1 MEMMNMRKKILMVF
15 AVLVVYLACMFASQ
29 CMAKPT
35 QLVDYDA
42 QTFFENYKLACKE
55 NPRFFNS
62 ALATGELTYQGETGL
77 YKKYLFHVGR
87 NATISVYENKSG
99 YVSTVEVESGF
110 NNEEEKSSYASS
122 TICVEHVLSLDRA
135 ERTLLNKTKDEKVNF
150 SDTMNVIEGY
160 GKVYGNINKRWIHLT
175 LKFVSV
181 KAGNDWKKTSL
192 SYFSADDEE

>member
-1 MEMMNMRKKILMVF
+1 MKKKILMVF

-42 QTFFENYKLACKE
+42 QTFFENYKLACEE
-55 NPRFFNS
+55 NPRFFNA

-77 YKKYLFHVGR
+77 YKKYLFHVGK
-87 NATISVYENKSG
+87 NATVSVYENKSG

-110 NNEEEKSSYASS
+110 NSEEEENSYASS

-135 ERTLLNKTKDEKVNF
+135 ERTCLGDTKNEKVNF
-150 SDTMNVIEGY
+150 SDTMHVIEGY

-175 LKFVSV
+175 LKLVSV
-181 KAGNDWKKTSL
+181 KAGSDWKKTSL

>member
-1 MEMMNMRKKILMVF
+1 MKKKILMVF
-15 AVLVVYLACMFASQ
+15 TVLVVYLACMFDSP
-29 CMAKPT
+29 CMAKPI

-42 QTFFENYKLACKE
+42 QMFFENYKLACKE
-55 NPRFFNS
+55 SPRFFNA

-87 NATISVYENKSG
+87 NATVSVYENKAG
-99 YVSTVEVESGF
+99 YVSTVEVECGF
-110 NNEEEKSSYASS
+110 NSEEEKNSYASS
-122 TICVEHVLSLDRA
+122 TVCIEHVLNLDRA

-150 SDTMNVIEGY
+150 SDTMHVIEGY
-160 GKVYGNINKRWIHLT
+160 GKVYSNIDKRWIRLT
-175 LKFVSV
+175 IKFVSV

>member
-1 MEMMNMRKKILMVF
+1 MKMIFRIALVF
-15 AVLVVYLACMFASQ
+15 VAVLLSTCAAN
-29 CMAKPT
+29 AKPV

-55 NPRFFNS
+55 NPRFFNA
-62 ALATGELTYQGETGL
+62 ALATGELAYQGETGL
-77 YKKYLFHVGR
+77 YRKYLFRVGE
-87 NATISVYENKSG
+87 NATVSVYENKSG

-110 NNEEEKSSYASS
+110 NNEEGKNSYASS

-150 SDTMNVIEGY
+150 SDTMHVIEGY

-175 LKFVSV
+175 MKLVSV
-181 KAGNDWKKTSL
+181 KAGNDWKRTSL